1 MPDDLLG
8 AHVST
13 QGGVAEA
20 PARGTVIGATVIQV
34 FTKTPNQWRES
45 TIRDADIAAF
55 RSSLAGSGIRAVV
68 SHDSYLI
75 NLASPDEALRER
87 SVAAFNGELARCRA
101 LGIPWVVSH
110 PGNYIDD
117 RAAGLERNT
126 RGYAGC
132 LAQVPGEVGVLIEG
146 TAGAGTGLGA
156 SFEGLAALR
165 NALPAALPA
174 PVAF

>member
-34 FTKTPNQWRES
+34 FTKTPNQWRGS
-45 TIRDADIAAF
+45 TIRDADIAAL

-75 NLASPDEALRER
+75 HLASPDEALREG
-87 SVAAFNGELARCRA
+87 SVAGVIGALGRCRA
-101 LGIPWVVSH
+101 LGRRWV
-110 PGNYIDD
+110 
-117 RAAGLERNT
+117 
-126 RGYAGC
+126 
-132 LAQVPGEVGVLIEG
+132 
-146 TAGAGTGLGA
+146 GA
-156 SFEGLAALR
+156 
-165 NALPAALPA
+165 
-174 PVAF
+174 

>member
-34 FTKTPNQWRES
+34 FTRTPIQWRES
-45 TIRDADIAAF
+45 TSRDADIAAF

-87 SVAAFNGELARCRA
+87 SVAAFTGELVRCRA

-117 RAAGLERNT
+117 RVEGLDRNA
-126 RGYAGC
+126 RGYAEC
-132 LAQVPGEVGVLIEG
+132 LGAVPGELGARIARTAGPG
-146 TAGAGTGLGA
+146 TALGGPRAHRGAL
-156 SFEGLAALR
+156 
-165 NALPAALPA
+165 
-174 PVAF
+174 